1 MTHTSRPAANL
12 LRAAACATLVALGA
26 GGCIWPFGKRGGAG
40 ASNAVQL
47 QMTGA
52 ADQNPDGDGRPQ
64 SVQVT
69 VYQLAARARFDAAAP
84 AALLRDDAQALGED
98 LVEKRVLTLLP
109 AGRESASLPLAKGA
123 KYLAATA
130 DFFSRDRDAW
140 RQVVPVPSGG
150 KPVLIDVRGRQ
161 LVIR

>member
-1 MTHTSRPAANL
+1 MSRHTAGR
-12 LRAAACATLVALGA
+12 LRAAACATLLAVGA
-26 GGCIWPFGKRGGAG
+26 GGCIWPFSKGKSAP
-40 ASNAVQL
+40 SAVQL

-52 ADQNPDGDGRPQ
+52 ANQNPDGAGRPQ

-69 VYQLAARARFDAAAP
+69 VYQLAARTRFDAATP

-109 AGRESASLPLAKGA
+109 AGRETASLPVAKNA
-123 KYLAATA
+123 RYLAATA
-130 DFFSRDRDAW
+130 DFFSRDGDKW
-140 RQVVPVPSGG
+140 RRVLPMPSG
-150 KPVLIDVRGRQ
+150 KKRVIIDVHGRE